1 LPREIKLIS
10 LSEDELKKA
19 LNLKHDTVIL
29 RIRDQDSYFGT
40 SGVSKRQFI
49 VEVSVLVKKQRE
61 KVKE

>member
-1 LPREIKLIS
+1 MPREIKLIS